1 MRRDRCACSPVQSLI
16 DASSARRRAKTA
28 IPKADSAVT
37 AIVPSP
43 SCSPRLRTLASR
55 LSPIRV
61 FCQGHRSPVQSLIDA
76 SSARRRAKTAIPKAD
91 SAVTAFVP
99 GPSCSPRLRT
109 LASRPSPKRVFWE
122 GHVLKYHRF
131 LGTTTGRLACVSH
144 PDLRSEGHFQHAS
157 ACPSSADKQSRNASD
172 WTRPRGWHCMLKTP
186 LSVRAEWL
194 LMAPP
199 TGICAF
205 VVGNFTLDG
214 FPVP

>member
-16 DASSARRRAKTA
+16 DASSAAPACQNCNPEGRFCRYSNRSQSFLFPSSTHIGLPPLPNTSFLPRTPVSSSIFDRRK
-28 IPKADSAVT
+28 
-37 AIVPSP
+37 
-43 SCSPRLRTLASR
+43 
-55 LSPIRV
+55 
-61 FCQGHRSPVQSLIDA
+61 QW
-76 SSARRRAKTAIPKAD
+76 RRRAKTAIPKAD